1 MGILDKQN
9 KKKKLAQDKIDKLK
23 KENELKK
30 QLTTLTP
37 NELKYLLQV
46 ISKADFKGAELQMIF
61 TITAKLQNIL
71 KQTE

>member
-9 KKKKLAQDKIDKLK
+9 KKKKLAQDKINKVK
-23 KENELKK
+23 KENKLKK